1 MPPRG
6 IARKHPRRQ
15 SQSHG
20 QVLEASQRVNRTP
33 CGLWVQELQCR
44 EALERLTDCD
54 LPLKSRERTAKAHM
68 SICAKRQMAVVLAVN
83 VEAVGIWDM
92 PRVAVRRRDHE
103 KDG

>member
-1 MPPRG
+1 
-6 IARKHPRRQ
+6 
-15 SQSHG
+15 
-20 QVLEASQRVNRTP
+20 
-33 CGLWVQELQCR
+33 
-44 EALERLTDCD
+44 
-54 LPLKSRERTAKAHM
+54 M